1 MVSDIFLDPDVI
13 DDIFGLMS
21 QCAADNPKLI
31 MSQFDAKGENFGWD
45 CAMLIIFFLVLR
57 LIAYLA
63 LKVKVRPLLLYT
75 LTVICSSRC
84 TTTTCWRIL
93 VTSSN
98 NSSTR
103 ASELHLAAISRD
115 HPAAA
120 RHKILHRI
128 LQIPKNLSNDLLH
141 VQIDSQLIFYFFD
154 ACRISLPSWTG
165 Q

>member
-1 MVSDIFLDPDVI
+1 MLLKAAWFPFTALISPERIGQKSPVMLPTVRKWIFEFNFIIWSKDPDVI

-63 LKVKVRPLLLYT
+63 LKVKVRQQLLVFVKT
-75 LTVICSSRC
+75 FISSSRY
-84 TTTTCWRIL
+84 TTTICWRTL

-103 ASELHLAAISRD
+103 ASELLSAATGRD
-115 HPAAA
+115 LPAAA
-120 RHKILHRI
+120 SSK
-128 LQIPKNLSNDLLH
+128 SA
-141 VQIDSQLIFYFFD
+141 S
-154 ACRISLPSWTG
+154 
-165 Q
+165 

>member
-84 TTTTCWRIL
+84 TTTTC
-93 VTSSN
+93 
-98 NSSTR
+98 
-103 ASELHLAAISRD
+103 
-115 HPAAA
+115 
-120 RHKILHRI
+120 
-128 LQIPKNLSNDLLH
+128 
-141 VQIDSQLIFYFFD
+141 
-154 ACRISLPSWTG
+154 
-165 Q
+165 